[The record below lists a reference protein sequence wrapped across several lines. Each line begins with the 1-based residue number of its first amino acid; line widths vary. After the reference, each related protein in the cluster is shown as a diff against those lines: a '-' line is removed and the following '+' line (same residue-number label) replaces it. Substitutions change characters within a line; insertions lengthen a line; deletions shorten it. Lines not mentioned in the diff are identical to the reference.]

1 MRLWKRKPEAAPVP
15 VIEPKPKIILMLP
28 PKTLAFG
35 LDSNGKI
42 EICLQWPVIESR
54 EHEEAFAKE
63 YAGMIA
69 SVVRKDIIPYVQTVI
84 AAHGVKSG
92 SERLSNLILINLN
105 VLLNPEVVD
114 DDAPVI
120 SPEEAFQVRGNN

>member
-1 MRLWKRKPEAAPVP
+1 MRLWKRKPETAP
-15 VIEPKPKIILMLP
+15 EPKPKIVCMLP

-35 LDSNGKI
+35 LDSNNKI
-42 EICLQWPVIESR
+42 EIALQWPVIESR

-63 YAGMIA
+63 YALMIV
-69 SVVRKDIIPYVQTVI
+69 SVVKKDIIPYVQTVI
-84 AAHGVKSG
+84 AAHGVKSS

-105 VLLNPEVVD
+105 TFLNPEVVD